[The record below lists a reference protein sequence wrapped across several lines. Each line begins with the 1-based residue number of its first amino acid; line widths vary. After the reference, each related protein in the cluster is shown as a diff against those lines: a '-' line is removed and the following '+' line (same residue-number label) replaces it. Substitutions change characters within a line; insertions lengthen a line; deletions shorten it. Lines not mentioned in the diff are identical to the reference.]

1 MKLSILRKVPMKFEE
16 YYNRKQFVIVSGL
29 HGDEPAGNSVAE
41 KFKNE
46 SDVLILS
53 NLNPTNKRRIDNK
66 DPNRQFDKDGEF
78 QNNILNTIEETNPI
92 LVISLHEDDEVD
104 GVYVYCSPYI
114 KEQVKASLKDIDLPL
129 ASKAHTDETDEGV
142 ITKGKQPYEGTLERA
157 LEKRNIFYCTIETPS
172 KENFEKRVDSMT
184 KIVHNLL
191 NIFRR

>member
-1 MKLSILRKVPMKFEE
+1 MATYDNTVTKNTPKG
-16 YYNRKQFVIVSGL
+16 VS
-29 HGDEPAGNSVAE
+29 
-41 KFKNE
+41 
-46 SDVLILS
+46 
-53 NLNPTNKRRIDNK
+53 
-66 DPNRQFDKDGEF
+66 KDGEF
-78 QNNILNTIEETNPI
+78 QNNILNTIEENNPI

-157 LEKRNIFYCTIETPS
+157 LERRNILYCTIETPS